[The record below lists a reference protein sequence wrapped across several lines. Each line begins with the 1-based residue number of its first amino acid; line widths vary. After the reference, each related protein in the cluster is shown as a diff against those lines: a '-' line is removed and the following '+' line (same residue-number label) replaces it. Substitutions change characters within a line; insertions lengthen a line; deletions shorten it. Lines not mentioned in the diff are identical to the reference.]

1 MSYFSILSSLST
13 SSSSSSSSFRTT
25 FLCRQPSL
33 DTGIDLWP
41 STEDRYL
48 MNIISSFSKS
58 ALNAHS
64 LSTTSSSST
73 TSVIDATA
81 VTSSNS
87 FSDGTSSSSSSVVRS
102 NHQQSIFFADVISEH
117 IGMFWLM
124 HLRSLCA
131 LRGMKPSV
139 LLGMMSTRLM
149 MMMLIDIS
157 IDDVD

>member
-1 MSYFSILSSLST
+1 
-13 SSSSSSSSFRTT
+13 
-25 FLCRQPSL
+25 
-33 DTGIDLWP
+33 
-41 STEDRYL
+41 

-58 ALNAHS
+58 ALDAHS

-81 VTSSNS
+81 VTSSTS
-87 FSDGTSSSSSSVVRS
+87 FSDGSSSSSSNSGSSRNSSKNSNSSSVVRS
-102 NHQQSIFFADVISEH
+102 SHQQSIFFADVISEH

-149 MMMLIDIS
+149 MMMMLIDIS

>member
-1 MSYFSILSSLST
+1 
-13 SSSSSSSSFRTT
+13 
-25 FLCRQPSL
+25 
-33 DTGIDLWP
+33 
-41 STEDRYL
+41 

-58 ALNAHS
+58 ALDAHS

-81 VTSSNS
+81 VTSSTS
-87 FSDGTSSSSSSVVRS
+87 FSDGSSSNSGSSRNSSKNSNSSSVVRS

-149 MMMLIDIS
+149 MMLIDIS

>member
-1 MSYFSILSSLST
+1 
-13 SSSSSSSSFRTT
+13 
-25 FLCRQPSL
+25 
-33 DTGIDLWP
+33 
-41 STEDRYL
+41 

-58 ALNAHS
+58 ALDAHS
-64 LSTTSSSST
+64 LSTTSFSST

-81 VTSSNS
+81 VTSSTS
-87 FSDGTSSSSSSVVRS
+87 FSDGSSSNSGSSRNSSKNSNSSSVVRS
-102 NHQQSIFFADVISEH
+102 SHQQSIFFADVISEH

>member
-1 MSYFSILSSLST
+1 
-13 SSSSSSSSFRTT
+13 
-25 FLCRQPSL
+25 
-33 DTGIDLWP
+33 
-41 STEDRYL
+41 

-58 ALNAHS
+58 ALDAHS
-64 LSTTSSSST
+64 LSTASFSST

-81 VTSSNS
+81 VTSSTS
-87 FSDGTSSSSSSVVRS
+87 FSDGSSSSSSSNSGSSRNSSKNSNSSSVVRS
-102 NHQQSIFFADVISEH
+102 SHQQSIFFADVISEH

-149 MMMLIDIS
+149 MMMMMLIDIS

>member
-1 MSYFSILSSLST
+1 
-13 SSSSSSSSFRTT
+13 
-25 FLCRQPSL
+25 
-33 DTGIDLWP
+33 
-41 STEDRYL
+41 

-58 ALNAHS
+58 ALDAHS

-81 VTSSNS
+81 VTSSTS
-87 FSDGTSSSSSSVVRS
+87 FSDGSSSSSNSGSSSNSSKNSNSSSVVRS
-102 NHQQSIFFADVISEH
+102 SHQQSIFFADVISEH

>member
-1 MSYFSILSSLST
+1 
-13 SSSSSSSSFRTT
+13 
-25 FLCRQPSL
+25 
-33 DTGIDLWP
+33 
-41 STEDRYL
+41 

-58 ALNAHS
+58 ALDAHS

-81 VTSSNS
+81 VTSSTS
-87 FSDGTSSSSSSVVRS
+87 FSDGSSGSSSSSNSGSSRNSSKNSNSSSVVRS

-131 LRGMKPSV
+131 LRGMKPYV

-149 MMMLIDIS
+149 MLMLIHIS
-157 IDDVD
+157 IDDAD

>member
-1 MSYFSILSSLST
+1 
-13 SSSSSSSSFRTT
+13 
-25 FLCRQPSL
+25 
-33 DTGIDLWP
+33 
-41 STEDRYL
+41 

-58 ALNAHS
+58 ALDAHS

-81 VTSSNS
+81 VTSSTS
-87 FSDGTSSSSSSVVRS
+87 FSDGSSSNSGSSRNSSKNSISSSVVRS
-102 NHQQSIFFADVISEH
+102 SHQQSIFFADVISEH